1 MTISHPKITTSGTVA
16 LTAEGGAPSETGIV
30 SAYVDATVKKYAG
43 LQRYSVE
50 LLERSSDNPAFFQA
64 MLDNMTRAYNKATDA
79 AVIAEIVSGGTL
91 STSQATTYLGI
102 QAFIAQAGP
111 AAYLA
116 TGELAAAYIAGTSQW
131 STLIAAKDTTDRPIF
146 TATNP
151 YNAAGSSSPTSI
163 RGNILGLDLYVD
175 ANMVSTTIDDSAFIV
190 VPSAIAIYES
200 PVLRL
205 STNVPTS
212 GEIELMLYGYLATK
226 TLVSGGLQ
234 RYNMTA

>member
-1 MTISHPKITTSGTVA
+1 
-16 LTAEGGAPSETGIV
+16 
-30 SAYVDATVKKYAG
+30 
-43 LQRYSVE
+43 
-50 LLERSSDNPAFFQA
+50 
-64 MLDNMTRAYNKATDA
+64 MTRAYNKATDA

-91 STSQATTYLGI
+91 ATTQATTYLGL

-111 AAYLA
+111 AAYSA

-131 STLIAAKDTTDRPIF
+131 SLLIGAKDTADRPIF
-146 TATNP
+146 TAQNP
-151 YNAAGSSSPTSI
+151 MNAGGTSSPTSV
-163 RGNILGLDLYVD
+163 RGSLFGLELYVD

-205 STNVPTS
+205 STNIPTS
-212 GEIELMLYGYLATK
+212 GKIELMIYGYLATK

-234 RYNMTA
+234 RYNMT